1 MRKLGLRVAPASTHK
16 SGNESLMA
24 DPKENTN
31 LPAEL
36 QPRSYFNF
44 VDIVRAAGIFL
55 VLLLH
60 ISTQPVPIPP
70 SVSVDMAWW
79 TSDLF
84 NSIARPCVPLFVM
97 LSGYLLLQPAKVNE
111 PLKVFF
117 KKRWARIGVPLIFW
131 GAIYFMWIIL
141 FDGAQFS
148 LNFLVNG
155 MLNGPYVTFWFL
167 YMLIGLYLLT
177 PVLRVFVAYASDNIM
192 KLLLAVWF
200 VGSGLLPVA
209 TAFGINVSSQVFTL
223 PGWIGYF
230 LLGAYLVKMKTKP
243 KRWKLLLLLMAGFAW
258 TFVAEAFMMINAGP
272 YLYIFYDYLTAN
284 VIVASVALFLL
295 LTSISDKTYEKLPS
309 GTKKVIHAISV
320 YSLPIYLFHMLLVE
334 AFQKGLFGFTLNIM
348 TLNPIIMTPLLTVIV
363 LFLSLG
369 AIVAM
374 KQVPVLKRL
383 IG

>member
-1 MRKLGLRVAPASTHK
+1 
-16 SGNESLMA
+16 MA
-24 DPKENTN
+24 DPNQNTN

-36 QPRSYFNF
+36 QPKSYFNF

-60 ISTQPVPIPP
+60 ISTQPVAVPP
-70 SVSVDMAWW
+70 SVSFEMAWW
-79 TSDLF
+79 TSDFF

-131 GAIYFMWIIL
+131 GVIYSVWIIL
-141 FDGAQFS
+141 FDGAHFS
-148 LNFLVNG
+148 INFLVFN
-155 MLNGPYVTFWFL
+155 MLNGPYVTFWYL

-177 PVLRVFVAYASDNIM
+177 PILRVIMAYASDHII
-192 KLLLAVWF
+192 KLLLLVWF
-200 VGSGLLPVA
+200 VGSGLVPVA
-209 TAFGINVSSQVFTL
+209 TAFGVNLSSQVFTL

-230 LLGAYLVKMKTKP
+230 LLGAYLVKTKTKP
-243 KRWKLLLLLMAGFAW
+243 KRWKLLLLLAAGFAW
-258 TFVAEAFMMINAGP
+258 TFFAEAFMMISAGP

-295 LTSISDKTYEKLPS
+295 LTSVSDKSYEKMPS
-309 GTKKVIHAISV
+309 GAKKVIHAISA

-334 AFQKGLFGFTLNIM
+334 AFQKGVFGFSLTVM

-369 AIVAM
+369 AVVAM